1 VIPDWTICTSSLKTL
16 HLTNQCPIGEQK
28 EHDMKALYEFFKAL
42 FGRVP
47 PAVTDEHCPYCHG
60 LGYDYS
66 GLVCT
71 CLREKL

>member
-1 VIPDWTICTSSLKTL
+1 M
-16 HLTNQCPIGEQK
+16 TNIINWIK
-28 EHDMKALYEFFKAL
+28 KL

-47 PAVTDEHCPYCHG
+47 PAVTDEHCPMCHG